1 MRNFSRG
8 GGMNTFGLA
17 TLLIPLLVW
26 ALAIAGALW
35 VLLTLARIRRALERI
50 ADSLAALAA
59 RGDELR

>member
-1 MRNFSRG
+1 MS
-8 GGMNTFGLA
+8 FGPA
-17 TLLIPLLVW
+17 DLLIALLFW
-26 ALAIAGALW
+26 ALSIAAAVW

>member
-1 MRNFSRG
+1 MNFG
-8 GGMNTFGLA
+8 IGPA
-17 TLLIPLLVW
+17 ELLPIALLFWV
-26 ALAIAGALW
+26 LPIAGAVW

>member
-1 MRNFSRG
+1 
-8 GGMNTFGLA
+8 MNIGPA
-17 TLLIPLLVW
+17 ELLPIALLFW
-26 ALAIAGALW
+26 ALPIVAAVW